1 MKHEEQTK
9 QKIFNGFSGA
19 MVCESTENENGSKMV
34 SLDKVDLGCKI
45 AGTAIMSGDV
55 YSVPYDL
62 DVKEL
67 VFNQNFDEF
76 LKHTTYIKSVSNF
89 PYKDPSDKS
98 PFLHVERH
106 YSAPCMAHRM
116 FDDGENR
123 VWKFVAF
130 TWVNEE
136 AENDQL

>member
-19 MVCESTENENGSKMV
+19 TVCESTENENGSKMV
-34 SLDKVDLGCKI
+34 SLVKTVLGC
-45 AGTAIMSGDV
+45 ALVGTAIMSGDV
-55 YSVPYDL
+55 YLVPYDL

-67 VFNQNFDEF
+67 VHNEDFDKF
-76 LKHTTYIKSVSNF
+76 LKHATYIKSVSNF
-89 PYKDPSDKS
+89 PYKDPNDKS

-106 YSAPCMAHRM
+106 YSLPYMAHRM

-123 VWKFVAF
+123 VWKFLALYHVC
-130 TWVNEE
+130 
-136 AENDQL
+136 DY